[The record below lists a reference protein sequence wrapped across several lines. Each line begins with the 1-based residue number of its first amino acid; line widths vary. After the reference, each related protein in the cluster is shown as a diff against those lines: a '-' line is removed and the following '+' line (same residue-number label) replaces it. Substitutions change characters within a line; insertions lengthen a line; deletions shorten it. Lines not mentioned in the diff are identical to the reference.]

1 MQETSDTYKRIVAG
15 GDYLVETR
23 LAVGEDGVLTD
34 EYGDTIIFGFDDAIL
49 VDTGGPESG
58 YGEDILISMDRPQK
72 IYQDGPQIGC
82 AVSQEIDITMLKPT
96 SDIPYLARL
105 APYVRVKNQ
114 EEISE
119 WLPQGVFYSD
129 TDFTSRD
136 SRVDT
141 IQIHGFDG
149 MLFAEQDYPSSTMDW
164 PARDVDILREIAAFL
179 GIGIDPETIILMDK
193 GYTFPYPAGYSC
205 REVLGYLGGAYAG
218 SIILNESGDLRLV
231 LLSGIPP
238 ETNLL
243 TDEDGNVL
251 IFGEGENEVSL
262 LV

>member
-1 MQETSDTYKRIVAG
+1 MQNTSDTYKRIISG
-15 GDYLVETR
+15 PYQTETR

-58 YGEDILISMDRPQK
+58 YGEDILISVDRPQK
-72 IYQDGPQIGC
+72 LYQDGPQIGC

-105 APYVRVKNQ
+105 APWVRVRNQ
-114 EEISE
+114 EEVSE

-129 TDFTSRD
+129 TDHVTRD
-136 SRVDT
+136 SRVQT
-141 IQIHGFDG
+141 IQIHGFDT
-149 MLFAEQDYPSSTMDW
+149 MLFAEQDYPSSTIAW
-164 PARDVDILREIAAFL
+164 PARDVDIVREIAAFL
-179 GIGIDPETIILMDK
+179 GIGVDPETITLMDK

-205 REVLGYLGGAYAG
+205 REVLGYLSGAYAG
-218 SIILNESGDLRLV
+218 CFIINETGNLRLV
-231 LLSGIPP
+231 LLNGIPP

-243 TDEDGNVL
+243 TDEDGNILVL
-251 IFGEGENEVSL
+251 GDGENEVSL